1 MVTLTTLQQLINLY
15 CEDEDAIQIETL
27 TEDIA
32 NLLCAPEEDH
42 LDVWNERITKF
53 GKDII
58 EIRWRGLSVRRGVM
72 YVTRSEGNWIG
83 FTTAGNGTP
92 AYIFPV
98 NDIFAETIYWEIL
111 SRTLL

>member
-1 MVTLTTLQQLINLY
+1 MITLKELIKHY
-15 CEDEDAIQIETL
+15 CVDEDAVQINTL
-27 TEDIA
+27 TEEIA
-32 NLLCAPEEDH
+32 NLLCSPEENH
-42 LDVWNERITKF
+42 LDVWNEQISKF

-58 EIRWRGLSVRRGVM
+58 EIRWRGLSVRRGVV

-98 NDIFAETIYWEIL
+98 NDIFAEAIYWEIL
-111 SRTLL
+111 SRALL

>member
-15 CEDEDAIQIETL
+15 CEDEDAAQIGTL
-27 TEDIA
+27 TENIA
-32 NLLCAPEEDH
+32 NLLYSPDDDDLH
-42 LDVWNERITKF
+42 VSIERITKF
-53 GKDII
+53 SKNII
-58 EIRWRGLSVRRGVM
+58 EIRWRGFSVRRGVM
-72 YVTRSEGNWIG
+72 YVTQSEGNWIG

>member
-1 MVTLTTLQQLINLY
+1 MTTLKEIINHY
-15 CEDEDAIQIETL
+15 CEDEDAVIIETL

-32 NLLCAPEEDH
+32 NLLCDPNVDD

-72 YVTRSEGNWIG
+72 YVTRSDGNWIG

>member
-1 MVTLTTLQQLINLY
+1 MTTLKELINHY
-15 CEDEDAIQIETL
+15 CEDEDAVIIETL

-32 NLLCAPEEDH
+32 NLLCAPEEDE
-42 LDVWNERITKF
+42 LDVWNERITRF
-53 GKDII
+53 SRDII

-72 YVTRSEGNWIG
+72 YVTRSGGNWIG

>member
-1 MVTLTTLQQLINLY
+1 MTTLKELINHY
-15 CEDEDAIQIETL
+15 CEDEDAVIIETL

-32 NLLCAPEEDH
+32 NLLCDPNVDD

-53 GKDII
+53 SKDII

-72 YVTRSEGNWIG
+72 YVTRSGGNWIG

>member
-1 MVTLTTLQQLINLY
+1 MTTLKELINHY
-15 CEDEDAIQIETL
+15 CEDEDAVIIETL

-32 NLLCAPEEDH
+32 NLLCDPNVDD
-42 LDVWNERITKF
+42 LDVWNERITRF
-53 GKDII
+53 SRDII

>member
-32 NLLCAPEEDH
+32 NLLYSPEDDDQ
-42 LDVWNERITKF
+42 DVWNERVTRF
-53 GKDII
+53 TKDII
-58 EIRWRGLSVRRGVM
+58 EIRWRGFSVRRGVM

>member
-1 MVTLTTLQQLINLY
+1 MITLKELIRQY
-15 CEDEDAIQIETL
+15 CVDEDATQINTL
-27 TEDIA
+27 TEEIA
-32 NLLCAPEEDH
+32 NLLCSPEEDH
-42 LDVWNERITKF
+42 LDVWNEQISKF

-72 YVTRSEGNWIG
+72 YITRSEGNWIG

-98 NDIFAETIYWEIL
+98 NDIFAESIYWEIL

>member
-1 MVTLTTLQQLINLY
+1 MTTLKELINHY
-15 CEDEDAIQIETL
+15 CEDEDAVIIETL

-32 NLLCAPEEDH
+32 NLLCDPNVDD
-42 LDVWNERITKF
+42 LDVWNERITRF
-53 GKDII
+53 SKDII

-72 YVTRSEGNWIG
+72 YVTRSDGNWIG

-98 NDIFAETIYWEIL
+98 NDIMSETIYWEIL
-111 SRTLL
+111 SGTLL

>member
-1 MVTLTTLQQLINLY
+1 MITLNELIRLY
-15 CEDEDAIQIETL
+15 CVDEDAVQINTL
-27 TEDIA
+27 TEEIA
-32 NLLCAPEEDH
+32 NLLYSPEDDNQ
-42 LDVWNERITKF
+42 DVWNERITRF

-58 EIRWRGLSVRRGVM
+58 EIRWRGLSVRRGVV

>member
-1 MVTLTTLQQLINLY
+1 MTTLKELINHY
-15 CEDEDAIQIETL
+15 CEDEDAVIIETL

-32 NLLCAPEEDH
+32 NLLCDPNVDD
-42 LDVWNERITKF
+42 LNVWNERITRF
-53 GKDII
+53 SKDII
-58 EIRWRGLSVRRGVM
+58 EIRWKGLSVRRGVM

>member
-1 MVTLTTLQQLINLY
+1 MTTLKELINHY
-15 CEDEDAIQIETL
+15 CEDEDAVIIETL

-32 NLLCAPEEDH
+32 NLLCDPNVDD
-42 LDVWNERITKF
+42 LDVWNERITRF
-53 GKDII
+53 SKDII

-72 YVTRSEGNWIG
+72 YVTRSGGNWIG

>member
-1 MVTLTTLQQLINLY
+1 MTTLTQLVNQY
-15 CEDEDAIQIETL
+15 CNDEDAVLIDTL

-32 NLLCAPEEDH
+32 NLLCAPEDDD
-42 LDVWNERITKF
+42 LDVWNERITRF
-53 GKDII
+53 SKDII

-72 YVTRSEGNWIG
+72 YVTRSDGNWIG

-98 NDIFAETIYWEIL
+98 NDIMSETIYWEIL

>member
-15 CEDEDAIQIETL
+15 CEDEDATQIETL

-32 NLLCAPEEDH
+32 NLLYSPEDDDQ
-42 LDVWNERITKF
+42 DVWNERVTRF
-53 GKDII
+53 TKDII
-58 EIRWRGLSVRRGVM
+58 EIRWRGFSVRRGVM

>member
-1 MVTLTTLQQLINLY
+1 MITLKELIKQY
-15 CEDEDAIQIETL
+15 CEDEDAVQIETL

-32 NLLCAPEEDH
+32 NLLCDPEEYH
-42 LDVWNERITKF
+42 LDAWNERITRF
-53 GKDII
+53 STDII

-111 SRTLL
+111 SKTLL

>member
-1 MVTLTTLQQLINLY
+1 MTTLKELINQY
-15 CEDEDAIQIETL
+15 CDDEDAVLVETL
-27 TEDIA
+27 TGDIA
-32 NLLCAPEEDH
+32 DLLCNPEEDE
-42 LDVWNERITKF
+42 LDVWNERITRF
-53 GKDII
+53 SRDII

-72 YVTRSEGNWIG
+72 YVTRSDGNWIG

-98 NDIFAETIYWEIL
+98 DNILSETIYWEIL

>member
-1 MVTLTTLQQLINLY
+1 MTTLKQLIDRY
-15 CEDEDAIQIETL
+15 CIDEDAVIIETL

-32 NLLCAPEEDH
+32 NLLCDPNVDD

-53 GKDII
+53 SKDII

>member
-1 MVTLTTLQQLINLY
+1 MTTLKELINHY
-15 CEDEDAIQIETL
+15 CEDEDAVIIETL

-32 NLLCAPEEDH
+32 NLLCDPNVDD
-42 LDVWNERITKF
+42 LDVWNERITRF
-53 GKDII
+53 SKDII

-72 YVTRSEGNWIG
+72 YVTRSGGNWIG

-98 NDIFAETIYWEIL
+98 PQQ
-111 SRTLL
+111 

>member
-1 MVTLTTLQQLINLY
+1 MTTLKELINHY
-15 CEDEDAIQIETL
+15 CEDEDAVIIETL

-32 NLLCAPEEDH
+32 NLLCAPEDDD
-42 LDVWNERITKF
+42 LDVWNERITRF
-53 GKDII
+53 SKDII

-72 YVTRSEGNWIG
+72 YVTRSGGNWIG

>member
-1 MVTLTTLQQLINLY
+1 MTTMTELINQY
-15 CEDEDAIQIETL
+15 CNDEDAVLIETL

-32 NLLCAPEEDH
+32 NLLCDPEEYHSDA
-42 LDVWNERITKF
+42 WNERITKF
-53 GKDII
+53 GTDIV

-111 SRTLL
+111 SKTLL

>member
-1 MVTLTTLQQLINLY
+1 MTTLKEIINHY
-15 CEDEDAIQIETL
+15 CEDEDAVIIETL

-32 NLLCAPEEDH
+32 NLLCDPNVDD

-72 YVTRSEGNWIG
+72 YVTRSDGNWIG

-98 NDIFAETIYWEIL
+98 NNIFAETIYWEIL

>member
-1 MVTLTTLQQLINLY
+1 MITLKELINQY
-15 CEDEDAIQIETL
+15 CKDEDAVLIETL

-32 NLLCAPEEDH
+32 NLLCDPEEYH
-42 LDVWNERITKF
+42 LDAWNERITRF
-53 GKDII
+53 STDII

>member
-1 MVTLTTLQQLINLY
+1 MTTLKELINHY
-15 CEDEDAIQIETL
+15 CEDEDAVIIETL

-32 NLLCAPEEDH
+32 NLLCDPNEDD

-53 GKDII
+53 SKDII
-58 EIRWRGLSVRRGVM
+58 EIRWRGFSVRRGVM

>member
-1 MVTLTTLQQLINLY
+1 MTTLKELINHY
-15 CEDEDAIQIETL
+15 CEDEDAVIIETL

-32 NLLCAPEEDH
+32 NLLCDPNVDD
-42 LDVWNERITKF
+42 LNVWNERITRF
-53 GKDII
+53 SKDII
-58 EIRWRGLSVRRGVM
+58 EIRWKGLSVRRGVM
-72 YVTRSEGNWIG
+72 YVTRSSGNWIG

>member
-1 MVTLTTLQQLINLY
+1 MTTLKELINHY
-15 CEDEDAIQIETL
+15 CDDEDAVLVETL
-27 TEDIA
+27 TGDIA
-32 NLLCAPEEDH
+32 DLLCNPEEDE
-42 LDVWNERITKF
+42 LDVWNERITRF
-53 GKDII
+53 SRDII

-72 YVTRSEGNWIG
+72 YVTRSDGNWIG

-98 NDIFAETIYWEIL
+98 DNILSETIYWEIL

>member
-1 MVTLTTLQQLINLY
+1 MTTLKELINHY
-15 CEDEDAIQIETL
+15 CEDEDAVIIETL

-32 NLLCAPEEDH
+32 NLLCAPEDDD
-42 LDVWNERITKF
+42 LDVWNERITRF
-53 GKDII
+53 SKDII

-72 YVTRSEGNWIG
+72 YVTRSGGNWIG

-111 SRTLL
+111 SKTLL

>member
-1 MVTLTTLQQLINLY
+1 MITLKELIKQY
-15 CEDEDAIQIETL
+15 CEDEDAVQIETL

-32 NLLCAPEEDH
+32 NLLCDPEEYH
-42 LDVWNERITKF
+42 LDAWNERITRF
-53 GKDII
+53 STDII

-72 YVTRSEGNWIG
+72 YITRSEGNWIG

-111 SRTLL
+111 SKTLL